1 MGSKDWSS
9 REDLLLRILKES
21 SVDMSMSM
29 SFAMAVKV
37 QILSFQ
43 RRIVFSSSDA
53 RSVGLE
59 DQLLLSRLVSLPVL
73 DVVKLGPDTVW
84 GIVSWW
90 TISSLNREHVGV
102 LYVLLVLT

>member
-21 SVDMSMSM
+21 SADTSMSM

-43 RRIVFSSSDA
+43 KRTVFSSSDA
-53 RSVGLE
+53 RSVALE
-59 DQLLLSRLVSLPVL
+59 DQLLLSRLVSLLVL
-73 DVVKLGPDTVW
+73 DVGKLGPDTAW
-84 GIVSWW
+84 GLLFGQFLLI
-90 TISSLNREHVGV
+90 IEYVGV
-102 LYVLLVLT
+102 LYVLLCV

>member
-1 MGSKDWSS
+1 M
-9 REDLLLRILKES
+9 
-21 SVDMSMSM
+21 
-29 SFAMAVKV
+29 
-37 QILSFQ
+37 
-43 RRIVFSSSDA
+43 
-53 RSVGLE
+53 GLE